1 MEFGFLLGD
10 QPLSTPPGEHLDL
23 LLRNVEAG
31 QRAGFTHF
39 TIGQHF
45 LYSDFRWMQPIP
57 ILARLAAEIDDHVRI
72 GTTVLVGPL
81 QHPVQ
86 LAEDLATLD
95 IITGGKL
102 IVGLGTGYLE
112 REYAAFD
119 KPYSKRYGML
129 EEQIEILTAL
139 WTQDR
144 VTYDGQ
150 FWQLDDVTT
159 HIHPIQKPRPPIW
172 LGAMKKVGVRRAA
185 RSGDVWTITPQQTV
199 DEVAQLVQIY
209 VEERQARGLP
219 LTPFPLRREL
229 QVADSYDEALRD
241 FAAVAR
247 GKYVSYASQ
256 GMGLLDQ
263 ERVEREFLANIA
275 DHVLLGTGAQ
285 VRDQITAIAGRLPIG
300 PLLIRPHWP
309 GMDAEQSALYL
320 ERVGREVVAPLKDLQ
335 SVGFD
340 ALVA

>member
-10 QPLSTPPGEHLDL
+10 QPLSVPPEEHLDL

-45 LYSDFRWMQPIP
+45 LYSDYRWLQPIP
-57 ILARLAAEIDDHVRI
+57 VLARLAAEIDDDVRI

-81 QHPVQ
+81 AHPVQ

-119 KPYSKRYGML
+119 KPYKKRYSML
-129 EEQIEILTAL
+129 EEMIELMTAL
-139 WTQDR
+139 WTQER
-144 VTYDGQ
+144 VTFEGRY
-150 FWQLDDVTT
+150 WQVDDMPT
-159 HIHPIQKPRPPIW
+159 HVHPVQRPRPPIW
-172 LGAMKKVGVRRAA
+172 LGAMKEVGVRRAA
-185 RSGDVWTITPQQTV
+185 RHGDVWTITPQQTIDQVADLV
-199 DEVAQLVQIY
+199 DIY
-209 VEERQARGLP
+209 VAERRALNLP
-219 LTPFPLRREL
+219 LHRFPLRREL
-229 QVADSYDEALRD
+229 QVADSYDEALHD

-263 ERVEREFLANIA
+263 ERVEREFLENVA
-275 DHVLLGTGAQ
+275 DHVLLGTGEQ
-285 VRDQITAIAGRLPIG
+285 VREQITAIAQRLPVG

-309 GMDAEQSALYL
+309 GMDAQQSARYL

-340 ALVA
+340 

>member
-10 QPLSTPPGEHLDL
+10 QPLSVPPEEHLDL

-45 LYSDFRWMQPIP
+45 LYSDYRWLQPIP
-57 ILARLAAEIDDHVRI
+57 VLARLAAEIDDDVRI

-81 QHPVQ
+81 AHPVQ

-119 KPYSKRYGML
+119 KPYKKRYSML
-129 EEQIEILTAL
+129 EEMIELMTAL
-139 WTQDR
+139 WTQER
-144 VTYDGQ
+144 VTFEGRY
-150 FWQLDDVTT
+150 WQVDDAPT
-159 HIHPIQKPRPPIW
+159 HVHPVQRPRPPIW
-172 LGAMKKVGVRRAA
+172 LGAMKEVGVRRAA
-185 RSGDVWTITPQQTV
+185 RHGDVWTITPQQTIDQVADLV
-199 DEVAQLVQIY
+199 DIY
-209 VEERQARGLP
+209 VAERRALNLP
-219 LTPFPLRREL
+219 LHRFPLRREL
-229 QVADSYDEALRD
+229 QVADSYDEALHD

-263 ERVEREFLANIA
+263 ERVEREFLENVA
-275 DHVLLGTGAQ
+275 DHVLLGTGEQ
-285 VRDQITAIAGRLPIG
+285 VREQITAIAQRLPVG

-309 GMDAEQSALYL
+309 GMDAQQSASYL

-340 ALVA
+340 

>member
-10 QPLSTPPGEHLDL
+10 QPLSVPPEEHLDL

-45 LYSDFRWMQPIP
+45 LYSDYRWLQPIP
-57 ILARLAAEIDDHVRI
+57 VLARLAAEIDDHVRI

-81 QHPVQ
+81 AHPVQ

-112 REYAAFD
+112 REYAPFGA
-119 KPYSKRYGML
+119 PYKKRYSML
-129 EEQIEILTAL
+129 EEMIELMTAL
-139 WTQDR
+139 WTQER
-144 VTYDGQ
+144 VTFDGR
-150 FWQLDDVTT
+150 FWQVDDMPT

-172 LGAMKKVGVRRAA
+172 LGAMKEVGVRRAA
-185 RSGDVWTITPQQTV
+185 RHGDVWTITPQQTI
-199 DEVAQLVQIY
+199 DQVAELVRIY
-209 VEERQARGLP
+209 VEERRALNLP
-219 LTPFPLRREL
+219 LHRFPLRREL
-229 QVADSYDEALRD
+229 QVADSYDQALHD

-247 GKYVSYASQ
+247 GKYVSYANS
-256 GMGLLDQ
+256 GMGLLDR
-263 ERVEREFLANIA
+263 ERVEREFLENVA

-285 VRDQITAIAGRLPIG
+285 VREQITAIAQRLPVG

-309 GMDAEQSALYL
+309 GMDAAQSASYL
-320 ERVGREVVAPLKDLQ
+320 ETVGREVVEPLKDLQ

-340 ALVA
+340 

>member
-10 QPLSTPPGEHLDL
+10 QPLSVPPEEHLDL

-45 LYSDFRWMQPIP
+45 LYSDYRWLQPIP
-57 ILARLAAEIDDHVRI
+57 VLARLAAEIDDDVRI

-81 QHPVQ
+81 AHPVQ

-119 KPYSKRYGML
+119 KPYKKRYSML
-129 EEQIEILTAL
+129 EEMIELMTAL
-139 WTQDR
+139 WTQER
-144 VTYDGQ
+144 VTFEGRY
-150 FWQLDDVTT
+150 WQVDDMPT
-159 HIHPIQKPRPPIW
+159 HVRPVQRPRPPIW
-172 LGAMKKVGVRRAA
+172 LGAMKEVGVRRAA
-185 RSGDVWTITPQQTV
+185 RHGDVWTITPQQTIDQVADLV
-199 DEVAQLVQIY
+199 DIY
-209 VEERQARGLP
+209 VAERRALNLP
-219 LTPFPLRREL
+219 LHRFPLRREL
-229 QVADSYDEALRD
+229 QVADSYDEALHD

-263 ERVEREFLANIA
+263 ERVEREFLENVA
-275 DHVLLGTGAQ
+275 DHVLLGTGEQ
-285 VRDQITAIAGRLPIG
+285 VREQITAIAQRLPVG

-309 GMDAEQSALYL
+309 GMDAQQSARYL

-340 ALVA
+340 